1 MESRLLEAMMTFR
14 TRIFV
19 TLLIVACVGFSAIVV
34 ADPSKPFPVEEVNP
48 RLSTSLQALA
58 LAAQEGQT
66 ALKAMA
72 E

>member
-1 MESRLLEAMMTFR
+1 
-14 TRIFV
+14 
-19 TLLIVACVGFSAIVV
+19 VAAGPAKS
-34 ADPSKPFPVEEVNP
+34 FPAEEVNP